1 VRAQVVLL
9 RDGHILMA
17 RHSHCDRVCWVLP
30 GGAVEDG
37 EEVEVA
43 AVREVLE
50 ETGLAIALE
59 RLLFVDGPRAVGNHK
74 IKSPRFTFL
83 GRVVGGALE
92 QIEDT
97 DGGNPGNGRLVGA
110 MWKPFDCCE
119 YDAATRDTL
128 CLVARSLRDESGS
141 ADLAIQ

>member
-1 VRAQVVLL
+1 
-9 RDGHILMA
+9 MA
-17 RHSHCDRVCWVLP
+17 RHAHCDRAYWVLP

-37 EEVEVA
+37 EEVEEA

-59 RLLFVDGPRAVGNHK
+59 RLLFVDGPRAVGDRE
-74 IKSPRFTFL
+74 IKSPRYTYL
-83 GRVVGGALE
+83 GRIVGGALAH
-92 QIEDT
+92 IEDT
-97 DGGNPGNGRLVGA
+97 NGGNPGNGRLVGA
-110 MWKPFDCCE
+110 TWKPFDCSE

-141 ADLAIQ
+141 ADLAVQ